1 MRSCYATEG
10 AAERAATDPL
20 LQPKV
25 WTAAAA
31 AADDVPLRGH
41 LEHCR

>member
-10 AAERAATDPL
+10 AAERAAADPL
-20 LQPKV
+20 LRPMV

-31 AADDVPLRGH
+31 TADDVPLRGH
-41 LEHCR
+41 LEHYR